1 MSTFLYDEALVRK
14 FKSWTHSSEIQI
26 FGPNETSRVFE
37 TIADLSGDEPIKLPL
52 IYIERD
58 RGFNIIND
66 GTTRRPLSYDGKN
79 INSDSKQ
86 GEALNAIPIS
96 LSYQINVYTR
106 YAKEA
111 DILIR
116 NLIFNVINYP
126 ALEIEVPK
134 VKIYNSK
141 TKEYEDFKHTARIEL
156 GNTEIQDNS
165 NEKERFIEGNYT
177 KLSFLIMINDA
188 YLWDLR
194 EHRNAEIEIIM
205 EDIVDFNN

>member
-1 MSTFLYDEALVRK
+1 MSTYLYDEALVRK
-14 FKSWTHSSEIQI
+14 FESWTHTSEIEI
-26 FGPNETSRVFE
+26 YGPNETSRVFGV
-37 TIADLSGDEPIKLPL
+37 IADKTNDEPIKLPL

-58 RGFNIIND
+58 RSFNIINS
-66 GTTRRPLSYDGKN
+66 GTTRRPLSYDGKD
-79 INSDSKQ
+79 INVSDSR
-86 GEALNAIPIS
+86 GEILNAIPIS
-96 LSYQINVYTR
+96 ISYQVNVYTR

-126 ALEIEVPK
+126 ALEIIVPK
-134 VKIYNSK
+134 VSIYDEK
-141 TKEYEDFKHTARIEL
+141 MKEYKDYKHTARIEF

-177 KLSFLIMINDA
+177 KLSFLITINDA

-194 EHRNAEIEIIM
+194 EHRTAEIEILI
-205 EDIVDFNN
+205 EDKTD

>member
-1 MSTFLYDEALVRK
+1 MSTYLYDEALVRK
-14 FKSWTHSSEIQI
+14 FKSWTHSSEIEI

-37 TIADLSGDEPIKLPL
+37 VIADRTGDEPIKLPL

-58 RGFNIIND
+58 RGFNIINN
-66 GTTRRPLSYDGKN
+66 GTTRRPLSYDGKD
-79 INSDSKQ
+79 INVDRRRS
-86 GEALNAIPIS
+86 EILNVIPIS

-111 DILIR
+111 DVLVR
-116 NLIFNVINYP
+116 NLIFNIINYP
-126 ALEIEVPK
+126 ALEVTVPK
-134 VKIYNSK
+134 VNIYNEE
-141 TKEYEDFKHTARIEL
+141 TEEYHSFSHTARIEF

-177 KLSFLIMINDA
+177 KLSFLITINDA

-194 EHRNAEIEIIM
+194 EHRTADIEILM
-205 EDIVDFNN
+205 EDKTD

>member
-14 FKSWTHSSEIQI
+14 FKSWTHTSQIEI

-37 TIADLSGDEPIKLPL
+37 LIADKTDDEPIKLPL

-58 RGFNIIND
+58 RGFSIIND
-66 GTTRRPLSYDGKN
+66 GTTKRPLSYDGKD
-79 INSDSKQ
+79 INVFEDQS
-86 GEALNAIPIS
+86 EILNAIPIS
-96 LSYQINVYTR
+96 ISYQVNVYTR

-111 DILIR
+111 DILVR

-126 ALEIEVPK
+126 AFEIIVPK
-134 VKIYNSK
+134 VRVLNKK
-141 TKEYEDFKHTARIEL
+141 TGEYEDFKHTARMEI
-156 GNTEIQDNS
+156 GSTEIQDNS

-177 KLSFLIMINDA
+177 KLSFLITVNDA

-194 EHRNAEIEIIM
+194 EHRNAEIEIRV
-205 EDIVDFNN
+205 EDKTD